1 MSCAWYLTV
10 RAVSWPMALLAAKAP
25 NNSRVEKVVFLTVVS
40 P

>member
-1 MSCAWYLTV
+1 
-10 RAVSWPMALLAAKAP
+10 MALLAAKAP

>member
-1 MSCAWYLTV
+1 
-10 RAVSWPMALLAAKAP
+10 MALLAAKAQ